1 PPHYNFLHIPTVSSL
16 EPLWNNPENAPVVTG
31 LATDKRE
38 LLITRMLD
46 AEPDHRFVFPNP
58 SIWPFISAVS
68 TAGML
73 VSLLFSAWALPIG
86 TVIVAI
92 FLTLWFW
99 PTTPKKEGEE
109 PPNDGAAE
117 AAA

>member
-1 PPHYNFLHIPTVSSL
+1 
-16 EPLWNNPENAPVVTG
+16 
-31 LATDKRE
+31 
-38 LLITRMLD
+38 
-46 AEPDHRFVFPNP
+46 
-58 SIWPFISAVS
+58 
-68 TAGML
+68 ML

-92 FLTLWFW
+92 LLTLWFW

-109 PPNDGAAE
+109 PPNSGAAE